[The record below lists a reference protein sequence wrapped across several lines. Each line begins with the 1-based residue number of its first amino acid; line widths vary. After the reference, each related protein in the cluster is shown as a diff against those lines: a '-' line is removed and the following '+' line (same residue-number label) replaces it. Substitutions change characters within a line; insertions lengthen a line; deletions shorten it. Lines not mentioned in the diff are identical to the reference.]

1 MEESQKLT
9 LAIDGGPD
17 TDARE
22 VSELTAQLRQRLL
35 ELDVDTVEL
44 VRSDEIPEGA
54 KPGDAINLGALLV
67 TLAPTI
73 LPAVVGLLK
82 DWLAHRPV
90 RTAKVTIDGDS
101 IELTRA
107 SSEDQARLVEA
118 FAERHGKQ

>member
-1 MEESQKLT
+1 MEESTQVT
-9 LAIDGGPD
+9 LAIEGGPD

-22 VSELTAQLRQRLL
+22 VSELTAQLRQRIL
-35 ELDVDTVEL
+35 ELDVDTVQL
-44 VRSDEIPEGA
+44 VRSDDIPEGA

-67 TLAPTI
+67 TLAPSI

-90 RTAKVTIDGDS
+90 RTARVTIDGDS

-107 SSEDQARLVEA
+107 SSEDQARLAEA